1 MTRIRGLALTE
12 ASGLWSHR
20 AVSVHLFWKGQDT
33 FQALRGLTAP
43 RRLMCF
49 WSSSS
54 IYQTNINFIVKKVG
68 FVCPLQIGILVL
80 VLNIF
85 PIICGF
91 PKNIRSRTLE
101 SQHFVVLM
109 LVGVGGSDRT
119 LRNSALE
126 SCIPL
131 DFQST
136 VCNLV
141 SKALESVYKHKFSAF
156 FEIWILVSTFSLP
169 LNVFSL
175 QIFTSFA
182 LFH

>member
-1 MTRIRGLALTE
+1 M
-12 ASGLWSHR
+12 
-20 AVSVHLFWKGQDT
+20 
-33 FQALRGLTAP
+33 
-43 RRLMCF
+43 
-49 WSSSS
+49 
-54 IYQTNINFIVKKVG
+54 G

-91 PKNIRSRTLE
+91 PKNIRSWTLE

-109 LVGVGGSDRT
+109 GVGVGVGGSDRT

-141 SKALESVYKHKFSAF
+141 SKALESVYKYKFSAF
-156 FEIWILVSTFSLP
+156 FEI
-169 LNVFSL
+169 
-175 QIFTSFA
+175 
-182 LFH
+182 

>member
-1 MTRIRGLALTE
+1 MDEDDQKHI
-12 ASGLWSHR
+12 S
-20 AVSVHLFWKGQDT
+20 
-33 FQALRGLTAP
+33 LRGAVKPLSAWNVSCPFQKRCTDTALWLHKP
-43 RRLMCF
+43 DASVR
-49 WSSSS
+49 
-54 IYQTNINFIVKKVG
+54 TNINFIVKKVG